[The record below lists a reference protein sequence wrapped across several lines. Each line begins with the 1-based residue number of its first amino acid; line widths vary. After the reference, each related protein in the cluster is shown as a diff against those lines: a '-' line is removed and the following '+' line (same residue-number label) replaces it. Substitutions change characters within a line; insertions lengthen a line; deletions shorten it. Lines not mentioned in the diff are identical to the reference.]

1 MISLKDFKA
10 VVIGAAI
17 GDALG
22 VPVEFC
28 SREKLKN
35 KPVTDMTGFGTYNMP
50 LGSWSDDTSMCL
62 ATLDA
67 FTTGEVYF
75 EKIMDN
81 FIKWYKLNKFTPANY
96 TFDVGG
102 TTLVALEKYIK
113 EKNVFSG
120 LNDEH
125 SNGNGSLMRIY
136 PFVLFA
142 NIKGY
147 SFFDAIDLIIKGSK
161 LTHAHEASIVGCLIY
176 YFILDHLINEKS
188 KDAIKLGLK
197 KAKSYLKQYKE
208 LYRYNRLFS
217 SDFINLKE
225 EEIKSSGY
233 IVDTLEASIWC
244 VLNSNNYEECV
255 LKAVNLGLDTDTTG
269 SIAGSLAGILYGY
282 DTINNKW
289 KEKLIKRDYI
299 EKLCDDVYKVINYEE
314 LCGVIK
320 KIFNY

>member
-1 MISLKDFKA
+1 MERKDNKGEKMLSLKDFKA

-22 VPVEFC
+22 VPVEFS
-28 SREKLKN
+28 SREELKN
-35 KPVTDMTGFGTYNMP
+35 KPVTDMTGFGTYNVP
-50 LGSWSDDTSMCL
+50 LGAWSDDTSMCL

-67 FTTGEVYF
+67 FTTGEVCF
-75 EKIMDN
+75 RKIMDN
-81 FIKWYKLNKFTPANY
+81 FVKWYKLNEFTPTNY
-96 TFDVGG
+96 TFDIGG
-102 TTLVALEKYIK
+102 TTSLALERYMKD
-113 EKNVFSG
+113 KNMFSG
-120 LNDEH
+120 LDDEH

-147 SFFDAIDLIIKGSK
+147 SFVETIDFIIKGSK

-176 YFILDHLINEKS
+176 YLVLDHLINEKS

-197 KAKSYLKQYKE
+197 KAESYLKEYKE
-208 LYRYNRLFS
+208 LSRYNRLFS
-217 SDFINLKE
+217 SNFSNLKE

-244 VLNSNNYEECV
+244 VLNSNSYVECV
-255 LKAVNLGLDTDTTG
+255 LKAVNLGDDTDTIG
-269 SIAGSLAGILYGY
+269 FIAGSLAGILYGY
-282 DTINNKW
+282 DNINNNW

-299 EKLCDDVYKVINYEE
+299 ENLCE
-314 LCGVIK
+314 
-320 KIFNY
+320 KIYL

>member
-22 VPVEFC
+22 VPVEFS
-28 SREKLKN
+28 SREELKN
-35 KPVTDMTGFGTYNMP
+35 KPLTDMMGYGTYNMP
-50 LGSWSDDTSMCL
+50 PGTWSDDTSMCL

-67 FTTGEVYF
+67 FTIGDVCF

-81 FIKWYKLNKFTPANY
+81 FIKWYKLNKFTPTNY
-96 TFDVGG
+96 TFDIGG
-102 TTLVALEKYIK
+102 TTSLALEKYIK
-113 EKNVFSG
+113 DKYVFSG
-120 LNDEH
+120 LSDEH

-147 SFFDAIDLIIKGSK
+147 SFLDTTNLIIKGSK

-176 YFILDHLINEKS
+176 YFILEHLINEKS

-197 KAKSYLKQYKE
+197 KAKSYLKDYKE
-208 LYRYNRLFS
+208 LSRYYRLFS

-225 EEIKSSGY
+225 EDIKSSGY

-244 VLNSNNYEECV
+244 VLNSNSYEECV

-269 SIAGSLAGILYGY
+269 TIAGSLAGILYGY
-282 DTINNKW
+282 DTINKNW
-289 KEKLIKRDYI
+289 KEKLIKREYI
-299 EKLCDDVYKVINYEE
+299 EKLCDDVYKVTSYEE
-314 LCGVIK
+314 LCGGIK
-320 KIFNY
+320 K